1 MWTSDSDHDIAAAA
15 ASSPSSSSSTTSAS
29 PPPSPPP
36 ASLLR
41 RPRNN
46 RRRRRRAASRQAVP
60 AAPSAA
66 AAAAPEAED
75 VWRGAQWEAAWP
87 GRRDARPVL
96 LAADDAGGGP
106 GAADDGVG
114 RSRSLTDDDLEEL
127 KGCAD
132 LGFGFSYDEIPE
144 LRGTLPA
151 LELCYSMTQ
160 RLLDDAHHQHQADPA
175 PPATPVTNWKISSP
189 GKQASVRDL
198 PAWIVIMPW
207 SPEKANLSKSTWNG
221 IFPPARSQPRAP
233 RPPARRVVD
242 DLIPSSL
249 SPPVLTPLSSLLLD
263 DAGDSPDEVK
273 ARLKYWAQAVACT
286 VRLCS

>member
-1 MWTSDSDHDIAAAA
+1 MWSSDSDSDPDLGAAA
-15 ASSPSSSSSTTSAS
+15 ASSSSSSSATSAS

-36 ASLLR
+36 ASLPR
-41 RPRNN
+41 RPRNRAS
-46 RRRRRRAASRQAVP
+46 RRRSRR
-60 AAPSAA
+60 AA

-96 LAADDAGGGP
+96 LAADATGAP
-106 GAADDGVG
+106 GSSDDGGVG

-151 LELCYSMTQ
+151 LELCYSMSQ
-160 RLLDDAHHQHQADPA
+160 RLLDDAHHHHNHQAADPA
-175 PPATPVTNWKISSP
+175 PPVTNWKISSP
-189 GKQASVRDL
+189 
-198 PAWIVIMPW
+198 
-207 SPEKANLSKSTWNG
+207 
-221 IFPPARSQPRAP
+221 
-233 RPPARRVVD
+233 
-242 DLIPSSL
+242 
-249 SPPVLTPLSSLLLD
+249 
-263 DAGDSPDEVK
+263 GDSPDEVK

>member
-1 MWTSDSDHDIAAAA
+1 MWTSDSDSDPELPA
-15 ASSPSSSSSTTSAS
+15 ASSSSSSSSTTSAS
-29 PPPSPPP
+29 PPSSPPP

-41 RPRNN
+41 RPRN
-46 RRRRRRAASRQAVP
+46 RRRRLRRRAASRQAVP
-60 AAPSAA
+60 

-96 LAADDAGGGP
+96 LAADAAAP

-151 LELCYSMTQ
+151 LELCYSMSQ
-160 RLLDDAHHQHQADPA
+160 RLLDDAHHHHHQADPA
-175 PPATPVTNWKISSP
+175 PPVTNWKISSP
-189 GKQASVRDL
+189 G
-198 PAWIVIMPW
+198 
-207 SPEKANLSKSTWNG
+207 
-221 IFPPARSQPRAP
+221 
-233 RPPARRVVD
+233 
-242 DLIPSSL
+242 
-249 SPPVLTPLSSLLLD
+249 
-263 DAGDSPDEVK
+263 DSPNEVK

>member
-1 MWTSDSDHDIAAAA
+1 MWTSDSDPELPAAV
-15 ASSPSSSSSTTSAS
+15 SSTTSAS
-29 PPPSPPP
+29 PPPPPPP

-41 RPRNN
+41 RPRS

-60 AAPSAA
+60 

-96 LAADDAGGGP
+96 LAADAAAP

-151 LELCYSMTQ
+151 LELCYSMSQ
-160 RLLDDAHHQHQADPA
+160 RLLDDAHHQAADPA
-175 PPATPVTNWKISSP
+175 PPVTNWKISSP
-189 GKQASVRDL
+189 
-198 PAWIVIMPW
+198 
-207 SPEKANLSKSTWNG
+207 
-221 IFPPARSQPRAP
+221 
-233 RPPARRVVD
+233 
-242 DLIPSSL
+242 
-249 SPPVLTPLSSLLLD
+249 
-263 DAGDSPDEVK
+263 GDSPDEVK

>member
-1 MWTSDSDHDIAAAA
+1 MWSSDSDHDLAAAA
-15 ASSPSSSSSTTSAS
+15 AAFSPSSSSTTTTTTS

-36 ASLLR
+36 PAAATLR
-41 RPRNN
+41 RPRNRTTT
-46 RRRRRRAASRQAVP
+46 RRHRRRAANNNNNRQIASTT
-60 AAPSAA
+60 AE
-66 AAAAPEAED
+66 PEAAED

-96 LAADDAGGGP
+96 LAADDAPGGGD
-106 GAADDGVG
+106 GQDDGGVG

-151 LELCYSMTQ
+151 LELCYSMSQ
-160 RLLDDAHHQHQADPA
+160 RLLDDKHHQPTDSVASAAAAPA
-175 PPATPVTNWKISSP
+175 APPVTNWKISSP
-189 GKQASVRDL
+189 
-198 PAWIVIMPW
+198 
-207 SPEKANLSKSTWNG
+207 
-221 IFPPARSQPRAP
+221 
-233 RPPARRVVD
+233 
-242 DLIPSSL
+242 
-249 SPPVLTPLSSLLLD
+249 
-263 DAGDSPDEVK
+263 GDSPDEVK